1 MHPMSNVSEFP
12 AWLEGELKARD
23 WRQADLIKR
32 SGINSGLLSQILSG
46 QRRPGVETCKAIAKA
61 FGMTDIQVLDI
72 AGLATDTDRPKFNP
86 IVEAAAAMLND
97 LSIED
102 QEEIRAMIRV
112 KWERKQRKAL
122 AKKHE

>member
-1 MHPMSNVSEFP
+1 MKEQDFSS
-12 AWLEGELKARD
+12 WLQSMMDDRG
-23 WRQADLIKR
+23 WRQADLAR
-32 SGINSGLLSQILSG
+32 HGGLHTGHLSKVLS
-46 QRRPGVETCKAIAKA
+46 RERNPGVEFCRGVARA
-61 FGMTDIQVLDI
+61 FGMPEIQVLEI
-72 AGLATDTDRPKFNP
+72 AGLATNSDRTKFNP
-86 IVEAAAAMLND
+86 IVEAAASMLND

>member
-1 MHPMSNVSEFP
+1 MANIVDFSE
-12 AWLEGELKARD
+12 WLQSELEQRGWK
-23 WRQADLIKR
+23 QSDLSKR
-32 SGINSGLLSQILSG
+32 SGINSGLLSRIING
-46 QRRPGVETCKAIAKA
+46 ERRPGVDTCTAIAKA

-72 AGLATDTDRPKFNP
+72 AGLAHDSDHTKFNP